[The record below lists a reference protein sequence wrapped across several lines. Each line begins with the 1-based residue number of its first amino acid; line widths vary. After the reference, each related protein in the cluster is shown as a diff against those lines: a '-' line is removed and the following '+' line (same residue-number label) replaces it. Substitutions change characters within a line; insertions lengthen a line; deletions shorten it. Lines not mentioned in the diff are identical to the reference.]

1 MKNGLREG
9 EWVWYYENGNISSSV
24 NFINDKKEG
33 LQNMWSETGEK
44 TKEEFYKNGELIEEK
59 LL

>member
-33 LQNMWSETGEK
+33 LQNMWRRLV
-44 TKEEFYKNGELIEEK
+44 KNQRRTL
-59 LL
+59 